1 LQARKNAKEK
11 LRRGL
16 HRAHMVRGMLLPYTK
31 NTGTKNTGDGAGQV
45 LSTAPNK
52 ANYRYDL
59 MVP

>member
-1 LQARKNAKEK
+1 
-11 LRRGL
+11 
-16 HRAHMVRGMLLPYTK
+16 MVRGMLLPYTK

>member
-1 LQARKNAKEK
+1 
-11 LRRGL
+11 
-16 HRAHMVRGMLLPYTK
+16 MVRGMLLLYTKNTGTK